1 MASAEHLVPN
11 SLVPSLIMRFTSSF
25 PLTYIVHLIS
35 DGASDRSVV
44 SITLSSP
51 PVMAFPAPKQDLS
64 KAAST
69 QRARRTQSDDW
80 ECYRPLIGELYLRQ
94 KLTHS
99 SVREEL
105 GKIGIDIT

>member
-1 MASAEHLVPN
+1 M
-11 SLVPSLIMRFTSSF
+11 
-25 PLTYIVHLIS
+25 VHLIS
-35 DGASDRSVV
+35 DSVSDLSVV
-44 SITLSSP
+44 SITLSRP

-69 QRARRTQSDDW
+69 QRARRTQPVDW

-94 KLTHS
+94 NLTHS

-105 GKIGIDIT
+105 GKKGIDIT